1 MRKFVPRPLI
11 CFSCGKYGH
20 GSKACKEKEKCLRC
34 GSDRHSG
41 GCDAKCLHCGTSDHS
56 CTNKKCPKWTEESE
70 ICKIKAERDVSF
82 YQARQIWTKE
92 KNANSRQRNVAGEAP
107 MFSTV
112 THKNLAPETK
122 TNYETNLKYLKKVE
136 KLTDLVTS
144 LVDKIS
150 QLVG

>member
-1 MRKFVPRPLI
+1 MSKKITKENEHVHMLILQNLIKLDYVKYNVRKFVPRPLI

-56 CTNKKCPKWTEESE
+56 CTDKKCPKWTEESE
-70 ICKIKAERDVSF
+70 ICKIKAERDVS

-92 KNANSRQRNVAGEAP
+92 KNANSGQRNVAGEAP
-107 MFSTV
+107 NS
-112 THKNLAPETK
+112 HP
-122 TNYETNLKYLKKVE
+122 
-136 KLTDLVTS
+136 
-144 LVDKIS
+144 
-150 QLVG
+150 